1 VGTPDRGGTAVKV
14 TKPLLTFE
22 PKHYFALVG
31 LSEPKVYDDVVG
43 AHVPFKLSEA
53 ERKYFMEESITDEQM
68 NYAMNEA
75 QHFFKSNYPNGHI
88 YYKKSRWSISS
99 PLHVLSINKQL
110 NGVSW

>member
-1 VGTPDRGGTAVKV
+1 MKV
-14 TKPLLTFE
+14 TKPLPCFE

-68 NYAMNEA
+68 EFAMSEA
-75 QHFFKSNYPNGHI
+75 KHFFKTNYPNGHI

-99 PLHVLSINKQL
+99 PLHVLSVDRKL
-110 NGVSW
+110 YDVGW